1 MLVERTREDGRGEL
15 LIPSRVIFWVAGI
28 LFFLSFLSYD
38 IIDFPGMKK
47 ESPTSWHLLAKQ
59 PTLRWS
65 QRASQGLAE
74 ASQKSWEP
82 PRASRSAMEASRSTT
97 ESHGS
102 LTELR

>member
-47 ESPTSWHLLAKQ
+47 ESPTSWLG
-59 PTLRWS
+59 RDW
-65 QRASQGLAE
+65 E
-74 ASQKSWEP
+74 ACSGRGGTALQEK
-82 PRASRSAMEASRSTT
+82 RDCSRERS
-97 ESHGS
+97 EGS
-102 LTELR
+102 ENRNYKGPFLEGEL